1 MKVPQLTY
9 FFNKIRQD
17 NHITPSHIS
26 LYMALLERW
35 NQNRF
40 HNPVLFY
47 RSEIMTM
54 AKMNGIATYHKC
66 MKDLNN
72 LGYVAYYPSHNPLLP
87 SEVRF
92 ITD

>member
-40 HNPVLFY
+40 NSPVLFY
-47 RSEIMTM
+47 RKDIMIM
-54 AKMNGIATYHKC
+54 AKMNGTATYHKC
-66 MKDLNN
+66 IKDLQS
-72 LGYVAYYPSHNPLLP
+72 LGYIEYYPSHNPAFP
-87 SEVRF
+87 SEVYF
-92 ITD
+92 FCD